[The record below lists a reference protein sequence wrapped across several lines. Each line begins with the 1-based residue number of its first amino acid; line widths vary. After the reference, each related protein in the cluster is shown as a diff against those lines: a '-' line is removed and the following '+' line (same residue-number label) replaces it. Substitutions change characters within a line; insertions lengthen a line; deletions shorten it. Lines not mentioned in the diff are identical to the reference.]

1 MLAASECQQQVNAGC
16 AWRWCRTCTADV
28 VCVAATV
35 TSICAVW
42 GASLWM
48 RSHDCPPALYQDT
61 AAVEGRLRLALV
73 HVMCAPHALCGAA
86 TASALCE
93 APWCCHRQVA
103 AHHSAGSK
111 RVPLALALVHC
122 RQCVKQQSSHCR
134 ITSVCFVRPL
144 DWLLLSLEPNWG
156 TTGLQVLLRTVQ

>member
-1 MLAASECQQQVNAGC
+1 MCALLPLSLASALCGAPQCGC
-16 AWRWCRTCTADV
+16 SHM
-28 VCVAATV
+28 TV
-35 TSICAVW
+35 R
-42 GASLWM
+42 L
-48 RSHDCPPALYQDT
+48 ALYKDT
-61 AAVEGRLRLALV
+61 AAVECRLRLALV

-144 DWLLLSLEPNWG
+144 DWLLLSLEPDWAPRDSRCCS
-156 TTGLQVLLRTVQ
+156 GLFSEECVKNSCFVC